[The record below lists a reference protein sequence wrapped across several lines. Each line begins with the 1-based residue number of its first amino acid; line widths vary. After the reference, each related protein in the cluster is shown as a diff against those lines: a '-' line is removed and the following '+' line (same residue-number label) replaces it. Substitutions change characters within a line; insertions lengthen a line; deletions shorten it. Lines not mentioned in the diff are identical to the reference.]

1 MSHED
6 RIKTLDKPTDMN
18 RRDFIRHMSKTA
30 AAGAFAYSALSGP
43 SFLAR
48 SASAQTSIAE
58 PIVETTA
65 GKIRGSIEK
74 GVKVFKGIPYGAPTG
89 GKNRF
94 MPPLKP
100 ESWSGIRDTLS
111 YGPMAAQISG
121 QSVTGSEDCL
131 VLNVWTR
138 GLNGGSKRPVMV
150 WLHGGGFRSGSGSES
165 SYDGVNL
172 CLRGDV
178 VVITLNHRL
187 SGFGYLHLG
196 DLAGDK
202 YAQSGNAGMLDIIQ
216 ALMWVREN
224 ITRFGGDPDNVMIFG
239 ESGGGAKTSTL
250 LAMPDAKGLFHRAI
264 IQSGP
269 GIHLQPRNR
278 STALAFMLLRE
289 LGLKRSQIAELHNI
303 PMEKLLAACSKVESG
318 LDSSSRQKGIF
329 ERHGFVPTAGISS
342 LPYYAYDPVGSPF
355 SEDVPVM
362 IGSNKH
368 EEALFAWMGDP
379 EVYNRKLTEEQL
391 FERVKGIAG
400 NAAERVMDVYRKSY
414 PNESPS
420 VRWILM
426 TSDRTW
432 RFDSITLAERKA
444 QFGKAPAYMYLFA
457 WESHMDG
464 GKMLAHHALEIPFVF
479 DNINET
485 SGIVST
491 GKSQEAQSLAGKMSD
506 AWLAFARTGN
516 PNTPKLPRWPVYTP
530 ETRATMVFNNQC
542 AIVND
547 PGSEERLLWAT
558 V

>member
-6 RIKTLDKPTDMN
+6 RIQTLDKPADMN
-18 RRDFIRHMSKTA
+18 RRDFIRHMSKTV
-30 AAGAFAYSALSGP
+30 AAGAFAYSALPGS
-43 SFLAR
+43 SFLVR
-48 SASAQTSIAE
+48 SASAQTTTGG

-65 GKIRGSIEK
+65 GKIRGSIEE
-74 GVKVFKGIPYGAPTG
+74 GVNIFKGIPYGAPTG

-100 ESWSGIRDTLS
+100 EPWSGIRDTLE

-138 GLNGGSKRPVMV
+138 GLNDGGRRPVMV
-150 WLHGGGFRSGSGSES
+150 WLHGGGFSSLHGSSP

-178 VVITLNHRL
+178 VVMTLNHRL
-187 SGFGYLHLG
+187 NVFGYLHLG
-196 DLAGDK
+196 DLADDK

-216 ALMWVREN
+216 ALIWAREN

-239 ESGGGAKTSTL
+239 ESGGGRKTSTL

-289 LGLKRSQIAELHNI
+289 LGLKRSQVAELHHLSTA
-303 PMEKLLAACSKVESG
+303 KLLAAYRGVQSG
-318 LDSSSRQKGIF
+318 LDSSSRQKGMI
-329 ERHGFVPTAGISS
+329 EQHGFVPTVGISS
-342 LPYYAYDPVGSPF
+342 FPYYAYDPVGSSF
-355 SEDVPVM
+355 SAEVPVM
-362 IGSNKH
+362 IGTNKH
-368 EEALFAWMGDP
+368 EMMYFARSRDP

-400 NAAERVMDVYRKSY
+400 NAAKRVMDVYRKSY
-414 PNESPS
+414 PHESPS

-426 TSDRTW
+426 ITDRTY

-444 QFGKAPAYMYLFA
+444 QLGKAPAYMYLFA
-457 WESHMDG
+457 WVPPLDE
-464 GKMLAHHALEIPFVF
+464 GKMLAHHALLTPFPF
-479 DNINET
+479 DNIDKAAEVT
-485 SGIVST
+485 GA
-491 GKSQEAQSLAGKMSD
+491 GKSQEAQLLADKMSE

-516 PNTPKLPRWPVYTP
+516 PNTPKLPLWPVYTP

-542 AIVND
+542 SVVND